1 MRKRIS
7 PPILQSWRAFLG
19 EVGGLALIW
28 GGEMAGL
35 QRFALPA
42 CIVLIVFDT
51 ARRYRAKLGFGRL
64 WWLFNSTA
72 LGFGFM
78 DRLVGDRL
86 SPDLFGALCAL
97 ILAAVF
103 TIGSLWRVPLVMQLA
118 EQRQGQ
124 FAVSDGKRLRLER
137 FFRLYT
143 LAWALYFALRAA
155 VFVIMFCQ
163 KSDPF
168 DVHILLRLSL
178 LAMIG
183 LTFCGKSLYR
193 LYEACCASAEAGLN
207 TG

>member
-7 PPILQSWRAFLG
+7 PPTLQSWRAFLG

-97 ILAAVF
+97 VLATVF
-103 TIGSLWRVPLVMQLA
+103 TIGSPWRVPLVMQLA

-124 FAVSDGKRLRLER
+124 FAVSDGKRLRLQR

-155 VFVIMFCQ
+155 VFVIMFCR

-193 LYEACCASAEAGLN
+193 LYESRCASAEAG
-207 TG
+207 

>member
-7 PPILQSWRAFLG
+7 PPTLQSWRAFLG

-97 ILAAVF
+97 VLATVF

-155 VFVIMFCQ
+155 VFIIMFCQ

-193 LYEACCASAEAGLN
+193 LYESRCASAEAG
-207 TG
+207 